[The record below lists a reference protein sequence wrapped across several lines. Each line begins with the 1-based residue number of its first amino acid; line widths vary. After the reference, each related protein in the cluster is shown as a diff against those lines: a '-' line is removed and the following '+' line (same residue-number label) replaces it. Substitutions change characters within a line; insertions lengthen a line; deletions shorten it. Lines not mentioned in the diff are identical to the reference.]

1 MTLPINPKKNVLV
14 IITDQERSIQHF
26 PDGWEAANLPSMTLL
41 KKNGLTFTNGFCNTC
56 MCSPSRSTFFTGVY
70 PSVHGVTD
78 TLSFGGLYSITE
90 PTLDPSLPNL
100 ATMLNKDY
108 EVHYRGKWHLN
119 KGGQNNVHPEKSLMR
134 ADIALFGFEGWV
146 PPDAGEDIK
155 PENFGGGYAN
165 HDEEYIQQAID
176 FIENYEAAR
185 AAGKKTKPWCLVLSL
200 VNPHDVLSYPSSYN
214 FGYSDP
220 KWFEGD
226 IQLPES
232 FSESLYQNYKPAA
245 QVQLKLAVST
255 SLGLLESKNAQV
267 GPPEMYQNL
276 TMEQRRELG
285 ARHYLNFYGNLM
297 READRQIGRLLNLFY
312 TSNNG
317 GQAPT
322 ELAKETLILRI
333 SDHGELGMTH
343 GGLRQKAFNVYQ
355 ETIKIPIV
363 LSNPVMFSQP
373 YQSATQASL
382 VDMMPT
388 LASVL
393 QVPAPDGLRGK
404 DLSPIVNNPE
414 HGSIGDDTILFTF
427 DDVKAG
433 SVNVASA
440 VNAANRIRCI
450 VTPEWKFAR
459 YFHADNSYPTEY
471 EMYHLLEDPN
481 EMHNLGNPN
490 HPRFK
495 DYKEQF
501 AKLEKEL
508 LERQNSLL
516 LRDTRQWD
524 MIPIGTIGD

>member
-1 MTLPINPKKNVLV
+1 MNSRKNLLV
-14 IITDQERSIQHF
+14 IITDQERSVQHF

-41 KKNGLTFTNGFCNTC
+41 KQNGLTFTNGFCNTC

-78 TLSFGGLYSITE
+78 TLSYGGLYSITE
-90 PTLDPSLPNL
+90 PTLDPSMPNL
-100 ATMLNKDY
+100 ATMLKRDY

-119 KGGQNNVHPEKSLMR
+119 KGGQNNIHPEKSLMR
-134 ADIALFGFEGWV
+134 ADIALYGFEGWV

-165 HDEEYIQQAID
+165 HDAEYIQQAID
-176 FIENYEAAR
+176 FIESYEAER
-185 AAGKKTKPWCLVLSL
+185 AAGRKTKPWCLVLSL
-200 VNPHDVLSYPSSYN
+200 VNPHDVLSYPDSYN

-220 KWFEGD
+220 AWFEGD

-232 FSESLYQNYKPAA
+232 FDEELARNYKPAA
-245 QVQLKLAVST
+245 QVQLKIAVASGLGTLT
-255 SLGLLESKNAQV
+255 SKKAQV
-267 GPPEMYQNL
+267 GPPEQYQNL
-276 TMEQRRELG
+276 DLKQRRELG
-285 ARHYLNFYGNLM
+285 ALHYLNFYGNLM

-312 TSNNG
+312 TSNN
-317 GQAPT
+317 QKSVPT
-322 ELAKETLILRI
+322 QLANDTLILRI

-355 ETIKIPIV
+355 ETLKIPIV
-363 LSNPVMFSQP
+363 LSNPTMFTQP
-373 YQSATQASL
+373 YQSQTQASL
-382 VDMMPT
+382 LDMMPT

-404 DLSPIVNNPE
+404 DLSPIVNDPVN
-414 HGSIGDDTILFTF
+414 GSIGDDTILFTF

-471 EMYHLLEDPN
+471 EMYHLKEDPN
-481 EMHNLGNPN
+481 EMHNLGNPD
-490 HPRFK
+490 HPRFR
-495 DYKEQF
+495 DYLDQF
-501 AKLEKEL
+501 AAMEKEL

-516 LRDTRQWD
+516 LRSTRQWD
-524 MIPIGTIGD
+524 MIPDGEIGD